1 MTPTPDPRLAD
12 IIRRHQQAFQRRAR
26 QTRYEKQQQRK
37 ESLAAAA
44 QGHADAQFN
53 LGFMHAKGRGVPPD
67 YGLALKCTRIKARR
81 QVPVQAQKNHLVS
94 PNSRVSVGHWC
105 DVSGWLFSPVVL
117 LSHRGGRER

>member
-1 MTPTPDPRLAD
+1 MTTAEDERCVD
-12 IIRRHQQAFQRRAR
+12 IIRRYQQAFRRRER
-26 QTRYEKQQQRK
+26 QKRYEQKHQRK
-37 ESLAAAA
+37 ESLAAA

>member
-12 IIRRHQQAFQRRAR
+12 IIRRHQQAFRRRER
-26 QTRYEKQQQRK
+26 QKRYEQKQQRK
-37 ESLAAAA
+37 ESLAA